1 MAKIKFKANSSVR
14 ITLPEGRTLTK
25 KDLINI
31 FGIKVSFDEEDLSE
45 QISFSEEYLNNGFT
59 VEKDIKEVIKI
70 FVTIKGKTVDLKKEI
85 LFELMVEKSNAVRDF
100 EEIPSEQELYR
111 LYEHYLMLGHN
122 PGNYNIP
129 EMEYRIPED
138 INVEAVD
145 VMVRPI
151 RTDRTIDDSKNLVAD
166 DFEFDKES
174 RYITWKFRNPKLQLP
189 FNQEKTGF
197 IGLAYS
203 IVVKEKEPEPEPDP
217 WADFST
223 EGLEKNLDTSLEDND
238 PTIYSNS
245 REDSSSIK
253 KEDLPIIDPLKSYEL
268 EDKKEENENEVS
280 SDEVEPQEQNLQPP
294 KKNVLDSFMPKRKK
308 NSLVAEPF
316 RYGEEEKNTGNSVF
330 KKEKSST
337 KNSNLIGFDNEEED
351 DEFGDLDLNFDE
363 FSDDESYQSKPTK
376 TKSMFSGIKKKESN
390 YSKAPNKLKLSE
402 DDEFGDDL
410 NLDTPIEDESI
421 SKKKKKK
428 PLREPKPLKT
438 PKVKKKGS
446 KKFMIALLSGTIVL
460 GGLGVGTGLYYKSGV
475 DASKPLVQELTMNFQ
490 DLDELLKKDKLNT
503 DEKLKVSNLLNQSF
517 KALEDANSKNL
528 FAVSKKKEMID
539 QYNVRI
545 AEAEKKLNN

>member
-25 KDLINI
+25 KDLINL

-166 DFEFDKES
+166 DFEFDTES

-268 EDKKEENENEVS
+268 EDKK
-280 SDEVEPQEQNLQPP
+280 
-294 KKNVLDSFMPKRKK
+294 LDSFMPKRKK

-330 KKEKSST
+330 KKETAPT
-337 KNSNLIGFDNEEED
+337 KNSNLIGFDNDQED
-351 DEFGDLDLNFDE
+351 DEFGDLDLNLDE

-376 TKSMFSGIKKKESN
+376 TKSVFSGIKKKESN
-390 YSKAPNKLKLSE
+390 YSKAPNKLKLSDDDE
-402 DDEFGDDL
+402 FGDEFGDDL
-410 NLDTPIEDESI
+410 NLDTPIEQETA

-428 PLREPKPLKT
+428 PLREPKALKAQ
-438 PKVKKKGS
+438 KVKKQGS
-446 KKFMIALLSGTIVL
+446 KKFMIALLSGTIVI

>member
-1 MAKIKFKANSSVR
+1 M
-14 ITLPEGRTLTK
+14 
-25 KDLINI
+25 
-31 FGIKVSFDEEDLSE
+31 
-45 QISFSEEYLNNGFT
+45 
-59 VEKDIKEVIKI
+59 
-70 FVTIKGKTVDLKKEI
+70 
-85 LFELMVEKSNAVRDF
+85 
-100 EEIPSEQELYR
+100 
-111 LYEHYLMLGHN
+111 
-122 PGNYNIP
+122 
-129 EMEYRIPED
+129 
-138 INVEAVD
+138 
-145 VMVRPI
+145 
-151 RTDRTIDDSKNLVAD
+151 
-166 DFEFDKES
+166 
-174 RYITWKFRNPKLQLP
+174 
-189 FNQEKTGF
+189 
-197 IGLAYS
+197 
-203 IVVKEKEPEPEPDP
+203 
-217 WADFST
+217 
-223 EGLEKNLDTSLEDND
+223 
-238 PTIYSNS
+238 
-245 REDSSSIK
+245 
-253 KEDLPIIDPLKSYEL
+253 
-268 EDKKEENENEVS
+268 
-280 SDEVEPQEQNLQPP
+280 
-294 KKNVLDSFMPKRKK
+294 
-308 NSLVAEPF
+308 VAEPF

-330 KKEKSST
+330 KKETAPT
-337 KNSNLIGFDNEEED
+337 KNSNLIGFDNDQDD
-351 DEFGDLDLNFDE
+351 DEFGDLDLNLDE

-410 NLDTPIEDESI
+410 NLDTPIKDESI

-446 KKFMIALLSGTIVL
+446 KKFMISLLSGTIVL